1 MATLVNTTINDTGFL
16 TVASGTT
23 AQRSGSPVTGMT
35 RYNTSINA
43 VEVYNGTYWYTSNLI
58 IPVNQVGLVSYLD
71 AGIKAS
77 YPGSGTTWFDLSG
90 LGNNGTLV
98 NSPIYASTYGG
109 QFSFNKST
117 TYISLPT
124 GLLTSND
131 FTIIMWVLGDG
142 TGAAQTIFANYPSSN
157 LQLFYGTSYVGMYLG
172 NVSAYANAATWY
184 SSQIVQFTAIRS
196 GTTTQV
202 FINNNLAVTGSS
214 SSATGSSLN
223 AFRIGTNTSGGEQYG
238 GTVFTCQVYN
248 RALTTTEI
256 TNNYSY
262 FRARFGV

>member
-23 AQRSGSPVTGMT
+23 AQRSGSPVAGMT
-35 RYNTSINA
+35 RYNTSINS
-43 VEVYNGTYWYTSNLI
+43 VEVYNGSYWYTNNLI

-90 LGNNGTLV
+90 LGNSGTLV
-98 NSPIYASTYGG
+98 NSPTYASTFGG
-109 QFSFNKST
+109 QFTFNKST
-117 TYISLPT
+117 TYVSLPN

-131 FTIIMWVLGDG
+131 FTIIMWVKGDG

-157 LQLFYGTSYVGMYLG
+157 LQLFYGTSFVGMYLG
-172 NVSAYANAATWY
+172 NSSAYANAGTWY
-184 SSQIVQFTAIRS
+184 TNNIIQFTAIRS
-196 GTTTQV
+196 GSTTQV
-202 FINNNLAVTGSS
+202 IINTSVAVTGSS
-214 SSATGSSLN
+214 TSTTGSGSTP
-223 AFRIGTNTSGGEQYG
+223 FRIGTNTSGGEQYG
-238 GTVFTCQVYN
+238 GTVYTCQVYN
-248 RALTTTEI
+248 RALTTAEI
-256 TNNYSY
+256 ASNYSY